1 MSTDSK
7 TKILDS
13 KPLTCFFVQTGFG
26 AAFTYLTSGVF
37 LSGLAI
43 LMGAG
48 DVLISYLSVILNICG
63 ILILAFAAY
72 LERFAS
78 RKQLTIILTVLSRFA
93 TLFIVVIP
101 VLIPERLRL
110 VLFVAA
116 VIIAFTLQA
125 QATVVLN
132 QWMFTFVDGKKS
144 GRYISLRQTM
154 TLAVTVLLSIAG
166 GYFMDL
172 VEGRYIGFAVL
183 FSAAGLLGIFEIV
196 ILLRTPDS
204 EQYHSS
210 VKCCRLHELV
220 TLPLKNRRF
229 AGFVIYIAVFY
240 LLLNI
245 ADSFTMVYMMK
256 YLALPYKMVTAM
268 YMMISLPQVILLG
281 VWGKISDR
289 CGHEFVLKTSI
300 WLFAGE
306 TLFMFF
312 ASPEYWYIYIPLAF
326 LTASVAN
333 AGFVVAVFNR
343 RYELMPEDNRI
354 IYDNFYT
361 AAIGLGFILGPM
373 LGGLIKGG
381 LERIPASSLQ
391 LPFASI
397 RLLYVVS
404 TAGIL
409 ILQFAFLYIHTK
421 KQDNA
426 RN

>member
-7 TKILDS
+7 TKIFDS
-13 KPLTCFFVQTGFG
+13 KSLTCFFVQTGFG
-26 AAFTYLTSGVF
+26 TAFTYLTSGVF

-48 DVLISYLSVILNICG
+48 DVLISYMSVILNICG

-78 RKQLTIILTVLSRFA
+78 RKRLTIILTVLSRFA

-110 VLFVAA
+110 VLFAAA

-132 QWMFTFVDGKKS
+132 QWMFTFV
-144 GRYISLRQTM
+144 
-154 TLAVTVLLSIAG
+154 
-166 GYFMDL
+166 
-172 VEGRYIGFAVL
+172 
-183 FSAAGLLGIFEIV
+183 

-210 VKCCRLHELV
+210 VKFCRIHELV
-220 TLPLKNRRF
+220 MLPLKNRRF
-229 AGFVIYIAVFY
+229 TGFVIYIAVFY

-268 YMMISLPQVILLG
+268 YMMISLPQVFLLG
-281 VWGKISDR
+281 IWGKISDR

-300 WLFAGE
+300 WLLAGE

-312 ASPEYWYIYIPLAF
+312 ASPEYWYIY
-326 LTASVAN
+326 
-333 AGFVVAVFNR
+333 
-343 RYELMPEDNRI
+343 
-354 IYDNFYT
+354 
-361 AAIGLGFILGPM
+361 
-373 LGGLIKGG
+373 
-381 LERIPASSLQ
+381 
-391 LPFASI
+391 
-397 RLLYVVS
+397 RLH
-404 TAGIL
+404 
-409 ILQFAFLYIHTK
+409 F
-421 KQDNA
+421 
-426 RN
+426 